1 MVYFKICYQ
10 IKGVNNLAKTTY
22 NRKPGPVQD
31 RNKKRKKKRKGLKI
45 LARIL
50 IVLLVIAAL
59 VAAVIGG
66 AVVGFIDNSM
76 DLIAEEY
83 NLDFT
88 SIIYYI
94 DDETNQPVE
103 LDRIH
108 RNENR
113 VWVDIENIPENLTN
127 AFIAIEDER
136 FREHSGVDIKRSFG
150 AFLQWI
156 MGNKNSYGGSTI
168 TQQLIKNITG
178 DSERSPIRKIQEMIR
193 AINLEKKMSKDQI
206 IEMYMNTIYFGAGC
220 HGVQTASN
228 YYFSKDVSE
237 LTLEQC
243 ASLAGIAK
251 APTTY
256 NPATNYENN
265 KERQEVILNKMAELG
280 YISQAECDEAKAKDL
295 NVKIG
300 EVKKE
305 DGEEHIQSYFV
316 DAVIS
321 DVVSD
326 LMEKENLTEGEAT
339 NRLYTGGFKI
349 YSTMDPKV
357 QNAIDDVYE
366 DTSNFPGSSGNKPQ
380 SAMVVMD
387 PYTGQ
392 IKGMAGGIGKKT
404 VSRGFNMATQAKR
417 QPGSAIKPLA
427 VYAPAIEYN
436 IITPATVINDAP
448 LKIGDW
454 EPKNSG
460 GGYKGRLAARRHLE
474 LSQNIPAIKI
484 MQELTVD
491 KSFDFMTENLGF
503 TTMVDSETR
512 DGKVVTDKSL
522 SMSLGGLTDG
532 LTVEE
537 MTAAYATF
545 VNSGQYNKPVTYTK
559 VIDANGTIVLENK
572 VENKR
577 AMSEQTA
584 FIMQNMLTGVIKS
597 GTGTSA
603 SLGDIYAGGKTG
615 TTNSN
620 KDRWFMGFTPNYVAG
635 VWMGYEIP
643 KAMSGSNVCPKIWK
657 SVMEVIHEGETIKT
671 ISEPDGLV
679 KRTVCQI
686 SGRVAS
692 KSCSTTRV
700 DYFKEGTQPMK
711 YCSSHSSYGSTL
723 GESTSSRSSS
733 SRSSSSG
740 SSSSRDTTKTSSKP
754 SSEPEA
760 TPEPG
765 EELEENESNISPGT
779 SIPNEEVTPD
789 DSSTEGDGNNA
800 DTWYG
805 E

>member
-1 MVYFKICYQ
+1 MAKNTYK
-10 IKGVNNLAKTTY
+10 KGTSPA
-22 NRKPGPVQD
+22 QD
-31 RNKKRKKKRKGLKI
+31 KNKKRKKKSKGLRI
-45 LARIL
+45 LARVL
-50 IVLLVIAAL
+50 IVILVIAAL
-59 VAAVIGG
+59 AASVIAG

-94 DDETNQPVE
+94 DEETNQPVE
-103 LDRIH
+103 MDRIH

-136 FREHSGVDIKRSFG
+136 FRDHKGVDLKRTFG

-156 MGNKNSYGGSTI
+156 TGNKNSYGGSTI

-178 DSERSPIRKIQEMIR
+178 ENDVSPTRKIQEIVR

-220 HGVQTASN
+220 HGVQTAAN
-228 YYFSKDVSE
+228 YYFSKDVKD

-243 ASLAGIAK
+243 ASLAGVVK

-256 NPATNYENN
+256 NPATNYEKN
-265 KERQEVILNKMAELG
+265 KERQEVILTKMAKLG
-280 YISQAECDEAKAKDL
+280 YISQQECDEAKGRNL

-300 EVKKE
+300 EVKKDKE
-305 DGEEHIQSYFV
+305 DVKVQSYFV
-316 DAVIS
+316 DAIIT
-321 DVVSD
+321 DVVRD

-349 YSTMDPKV
+349 YSTMNPDV
-357 QNAIDDVYE
+357 QKAIDNVYQN
-366 DTSNFPGSSGNKPQ
+366 TANFPGSSGNKPQ

-436 IITPATVINDAP
+436 IITPATIINDAKI
-448 LKIGDW
+448 KIGDW

-460 GGYKGRLAARRHLE
+460 GGYKGRLTARRHLE
-474 LSQNIPAIKI
+474 LSQNIPAVKV

-491 KSFDFMTENLGF
+491 KSFDFMTKNLGF
-503 TTMVDSETR
+503 TTMVAGETR
-512 DGKVVTDKSL
+512 NGKLVTDKSL

-532 LTVEE
+532 VTVKE
-537 MTAAYATF
+537 MTAGYATF
-545 VNSGQYNKPVTYTK
+545 VNGGQYNKPVTYTK
-559 VIDANGTIVLENK
+559 VIDANGKIVLENK

-584 FIMQNMLTGVIKS
+584 FIMQNMLTGVIKN

-603 SLGDIYAGGKTG
+603 SLGNIYAGGKTG

-657 SVMEVIHEGETIKT
+657 SVMQPIHDGKTIKT
-671 ISEPDGLV
+671 IPEPDGLV
-679 KRTVCQI
+679 KRTICQI

-711 YCSSHSSYGSTL
+711 YCSSHSSYGSSL
-723 GESTSSRSSS
+723 GDDDDDKKTSSS
-733 SRSSSSG
+733 
-740 SSSSRDTTKTSSKP
+740 KKSSKP
-754 SSEPEA
+754 SSSSSS

-765 EELEENESNISPGT
+765 EELNENNQNNVSPGT
-779 SIPNEEVTPD
+779 NIPNEEETPD
-789 DSSTEGDGNNA
+789 DNSTEGDGNTG

-805 E
+805 EE

>member
-1 MVYFKICYQ
+1 MEKNTYR
-10 IKGVNNLAKTTY
+10 KGATA
-22 NRKPGPVQD
+22 Q
-31 RNKKRKKKRKGLKI
+31 NKKRKKKKKKGLKV
-45 LARIL
+45 LGRIL
-50 IVLLVIAAL
+50 IVILIIIAL
-59 VAAVIGG
+59 VASVVAG

-94 DDETNQPVE
+94 DEETNQPVE

-113 VWVDIENIPENLTN
+113 VWVDIEDVPENLTN

-136 FREHSGVDIKRSFG
+136 FRDHKGVDIKRTFG
-150 AFLQWI
+150 AFVKWA
-156 MGNKNSYGGSTI
+156 MGNDSYGGSTI

-178 DSERSPIRKIQEMIR
+178 DNDRSPTRKIQEMIR

-220 HGVQTASN
+220 HGIQTAAN
-228 YYFSKDVSE
+228 YYFSKDVE
-237 LTLEQC
+237 DLTLEQC
-243 ASLAGIAK
+243 ASLAGIVK

-256 NPATNYENN
+256 NPATNSEKN
-265 KERQEVILNKMAELG
+265 KERQEVILTKMAELG
-280 YISQAECDEAKAKDL
+280 FISQKECDEAKSKDIK
-295 NVKIG
+295 VKLG
-300 EVKKE
+300 KVKQNNNDSDIK
-305 DGEEHIQSYFV
+305 SYFV
-316 DAVIS
+316 DTLIT
-321 DVVSD
+321 DVVND
-326 LMEKENLTEGEAT
+326 LMEKEHLSESEAT

-349 YSTMDPKV
+349 YSTVNPRV
-357 QNAIDDVYE
+357 QNAVDKVYQN
-366 DTSNFPGSSGNKPQ
+366 TSNFPGSTGNKAQ

-392 IKGMAGGIGKKT
+392 VKGIAGGIGKKT
-404 VSRGFNMATQAKR
+404 LNRGFNMATQAKR

-436 IITPATVINDAP
+436 VVTPATVVNDAK

-460 GGYKGRLAARRHLE
+460 GGYKGKMTVRRHLE
-474 LSQNIPAIKI
+474 TSQNIPAVKV

-491 KSFDFMTENLGF
+491 KSFDFLTKNLGF
-503 TTMVDSETR
+503 TTLVSSETR
-512 DGKVVTDKSL
+512 NGKVVSDKSL
-522 SMSLGGLTDG
+522 SMALGGLTDG
-532 LTVEE
+532 VTVEE

-545 VNSGQYNKPVTYTK
+545 VNAGKYNKPVTYTK
-559 VIDANGTIVLENK
+559 VIDANGKVVLENK
-572 VENKR
+572 TENKR

-584 FIMQNMLTGVIKS
+584 YIMQNMLTGVIKN

-643 KAMSGSNVCPKIWK
+643 KAMSGSNLCPKIWK
-657 SVMEVIHEGETIKT
+657 EVMKEIHEGETIKT
-671 ISEPDGLV
+671 IEEPDGLV
-679 KRTVCQI
+679 KRNVCQI

-692 KSCSTTRV
+692 GICGTTRV

-711 YCSSHSSYGSTL
+711 YCSSHST
-723 GESTSSRSSS
+723 
-733 SRSSSSG
+733 SSG
-740 SSSSRDTTKTSSKP
+740 SNSTNTSSSKP
-754 SSEPEA
+754 SSSSNAPS
-760 TPEPG
+760 
-765 EELEENESNISPGT
+765 EELSENNANNSSNTHIENED
-779 SIPNEEVTPD
+779 VTPD
-789 DSSTEGDGNNA
+789 DTSTEGDGEE
-800 DTWYG
+800 TWYG

>member
-1 MVYFKICYQ
+1 MSKNTYSSK
-10 IKGVNNLAKTTY
+10 AKDTAS
-22 NRKPGPVQD
+22 KK
-31 RNKKRKKKRKGLKI
+31 NKKKKKSKARKVIG
-45 LARIL
+45 RIL
-50 IVLLVIAAL
+50 IVVLVIAAL
-59 VAAVIGG
+59 IASVVAG

-94 DDETNQPVE
+94 DEDSNQPVE
-103 LDRIH
+103 VDRIH

-113 VWVDIENIPENLTN
+113 VWVDIDKIPENLTN
-127 AFIAIEDER
+127 AFISIEDER
-136 FREHSGVDIKRSFG
+136 FRDHKGVDLKRTFG
-150 AFLQWI
+150 AFLQW
-156 MGNKNSYGGSTI
+156 MGGKDSYGGSTI

-178 DSERSPIRKIQEMIR
+178 DADRSPTRKIQEMVR

-228 YYFSKDVSE
+228 YYFSKDVSK
-237 LTLEQC
+237 LTLEEC
-243 ASLAGIAK
+243 ASLAGIVK

-265 KERQEVILNKMAELG
+265 KERQEVVLSQMAKLG
-280 YISQAECDEAKAKDL
+280 YISQEECDAAQAKEL
-295 NVKIG
+295 SVKIG
-300 EVKKE
+300 TVKKTE
-305 DGEEHIQSYFV
+305 ANERVQSYFV
-316 DAVIS
+316 DAVIT
-321 DVVSD
+321 DVVRD

-357 QNAIDDVYE
+357 QNAIDKVYQ
-366 DTSNFPGSSGNKPQ
+366 DKSNFPGSGSNKPQ

-392 IKGMAGGIGKKT
+392 IKGLAGGIGEKT
-404 VSRGFNMATQAKR
+404 VNRGFNLATQAKR

-427 VYAPAIEYN
+427 VYGPAIEYN
-436 IITPATVINDAP
+436 VITPATVVNDAS
-448 LKIGDW
+448 LTIGEW
-454 EPKNSG
+454 SPKNSG
-460 GGYKGRLAARRHLE
+460 GGYKGRMTARRFLE
-474 LSQNIPAIKI
+474 LSQNIPAVKI

-491 KSFDFMTENLGF
+491 KSFDFMTKNLGF
-503 TTMVDSETR
+503 STMVAGETR

-522 SMSLGGLTDG
+522 SMALGGLTDG
-532 LTVEE
+532 VTVEE

-545 VNSGQYNKPVTYTK
+545 VNSGRYNKPITYTK
-559 VIDANGTIVLENK
+559 VIDSSGKIVLENK

-577 AMSEQTA
+577 AMSEETA
-584 FIMQNMLTGVIKS
+584 FIMQNMMTGVIKN

-603 SLGDIYAGGKTG
+603 SLGNIYAGGKTG

-635 VWMGYEIP
+635 VWMGHEIP
-643 KAMSGSNVCPKIWK
+643 KAMSGSNMCPRIWK
-657 SVMEVIHEGETIKT
+657 SVMQEIHEGETIKT
-671 ISEPDGLV
+671 IQEPDGLV
-679 KRTVCQI
+679 KRTICQI

-692 KSCSTTRV
+692 SICGTTRV

-711 YCSSHSSYGSTL
+711 YCSSHSN
-723 GESTSSRSSS
+723 
-733 SRSSSSG
+733 SSSSG
-740 SSSSRDTTKTSSKP
+740 NNASSSSSPSGTP
-754 SSEPEA
+754 SSSPSA
-760 TPEPG
+760 N
-765 EELEENESNISPGT
+765 EEIEDNNNTVSPGT
-779 SIPNEEVTPD
+779 VIPNEEATPD
-789 DSSTEGDGNNA
+789 DSSVEGDGNTVEE
-800 DTWYG
+800 DTWYDG

>member
-1 MVYFKICYQ
+1 MAKDTYSRKTDSVQ
-10 IKGVNNLAKTTY
+10 NN
-22 NRKPGPVQD
+22 
-31 RNKKRKKKRKGLKI
+31 NKKRKKKKNRALRI
-45 LARIL
+45 LGRIL
-50 IVLLVIAAL
+50 IVIFVIAAL
-59 VAAVIGG
+59 VASVIAG

-94 DDETNQPVE
+94 NDETNQPVE

-127 AFIAIEDER
+127 AFISIEDER
-136 FREHSGVDIKRSFG
+136 FREHRGVDIKRTFG
-150 AFLQWI
+150 AFLNWAI
-156 MGNKNSYGGSTI
+156 KKDSYGGSTI

-178 DSERSPIRKIQEMIR
+178 DKDKSPTRKIQEMVR

-220 HGVQTASN
+220 HGVQTAAN
-228 YYFSKDVSE
+228 YYFSKDVKD

-243 ASLAGIAK
+243 ASLAGVVK

-265 KERQEVILNKMAELG
+265 KERQEVILTKMAKLG
-280 YISQAECDEAKAKDL
+280 YISQTECDEAKTKNL
-295 NVKIG
+295 NIKIG

-305 DGEEHIQSYFV
+305 KDDAKVQSYFV
-316 DAVIS
+316 DAIIT
-321 DVVSD
+321 DVVRD

-349 YSTMDPKV
+349 YSTMDPDV
-357 QNAIDDVYE
+357 QNAIDTVYQN
-366 DTSNFPGSSGNKPQ
+366 TANFPGSAGNKPQ

-417 QPGSAIKPLA
+417 QPGSSIKPLA

-436 IITPATVINDAP
+436 IITPATIINDAKI
-448 LKIGDW
+448 KIGDW

-460 GGYKGRLAARRHLE
+460 GGFKGRLTARRHLE
-474 LSQNIPAIKI
+474 LSQNIPAVKV

-491 KSFDFMTENLGF
+491 KSFDFMTKNLGF
-503 TTMVDSETR
+503 TTMVAGETR
-512 DGKVVTDKSL
+512 NGKMVTDKSL

-532 LTVEE
+532 VTVKE

-545 VNSGQYNKPVTYTK
+545 VNAGQYNKPVTYTK
-559 VIDANGTIVLENK
+559 VIDANGKIVLENK

-603 SLGDIYAGGKTG
+603 SLGNIYAGGKTG

-620 KDRWFMGFTPNYVAG
+620 KDRWFMGFTPNYVGG
-635 VWMGYEIP
+635 VWMGYEQP
-643 KAMSGSNVCPKIWK
+643 KAMSGSNMCPKIWK
-657 SVMEVIHEGETIKT
+657 SVMQTIHEGETIKT
-671 ISEPDGLV
+671 ISEPNGIV
-679 KRTVCQI
+679 KRTICQI

-692 KSCSTTRV
+692 KSCSNTRV

-711 YCSSHSSYGSTL
+711 YCSSHSSYGSSL
-723 GESTSSRSSS
+723 GDDNKKSSS
-733 SRSSSSG
+733 S
-740 SSSSRDTTKTSSKP
+740 KKSSKP
-754 SSEPEA
+754 SSA
-760 TPEPG
+760 STPEPG
-765 EELEENESNISPGT
+765 EELGENNNNSVSPGT
-779 SIPNEEVTPD
+779 SIPNEGETPD
-789 DSSTEGDGNNA
+789 DNSTEGDGNSGG
-800 DTWYG
+800 DTWFG
-805 E
+805 ED

>member
-1 MVYFKICYQ
+1 M
-10 IKGVNNLAKTTY
+10 AKNTY
-22 NRKPGPVQD
+22 GRMTSPAQD
-31 RNKKRKKKRKGLKI
+31 KNKKRKKKKNKGLRI
-45 LARIL
+45 LGRIL
-50 IVLLVIAAL
+50 IVIFVIAAL
-59 VAAVIGG
+59 AASVIAG

-94 DDETNQPVE
+94 DKETNQPVE
-103 LDRIH
+103 MDRIH

-127 AFIAIEDER
+127 AFISIEDER
-136 FREHSGVDIKRSFG
+136 FRDHKGVDIKRTFG
-150 AFLQWI
+150 AFLQWVR
-156 MGNKNSYGGSTI
+156 GKDSYGGSTI

-178 DSERSPIRKIQEMIR
+178 DNDKSPTRKIQEMVR

-228 YYFSKDVSE
+228 YYFSKDVKD

-243 ASLAGIAK
+243 ASLAGIVK

-256 NPATNYENN
+256 NPATNYDNN
-265 KERQEVILNKMAELG
+265 KERQEVILTKMAKLG
-280 YISQAECDEAKAKDL
+280 YISQQECDEAKAKDL
-295 NVKIG
+295 KVKIG

-305 DGEEHIQSYFV
+305 NEETKIQSYFV
-316 DAVIS
+316 DAIIN
-321 DVVSD
+321 DVVHD

-357 QNAIDDVYE
+357 QKAVDNVYQN
-366 DTSNFPGSSGNKPQ
+366 TANFPGSSGNKPQ

-392 IKGMAGGIGKKT
+392 IKGMAGGIGQKT

-417 QPGSAIKPLA
+417 QPGSSIKPLA

-436 IITPATVINDAP
+436 IITPATIINDAKI
-448 LKIGDW
+448 KIGDW

-460 GGYKGRLAARRHLE
+460 GGYRGRLTARRHLE
-474 LSQNIPAIKI
+474 LSQNIPAVKV

-491 KSFDFMTENLGF
+491 KSFDFMTKNLGF
-503 TTMVDSETR
+503 TTLVEGETR
-512 DGKVVTDKSL
+512 GGKLVTDKSL

-532 LTVEE
+532 VTVKE

-545 VNSGQYNKPVTYTK
+545 VNAGQYNKPVTYTK
-559 VIDANGTIVLENK
+559 VIDASGKIVLENK

-584 FIMQNMLTGVIKS
+584 FIMQNMLTGVIKN

-643 KAMSGSNVCPKIWK
+643 KAMSGGNACPKIWK
-657 SVMEVIHEGETIKT
+657 SVMQSIHEGETIKT
-671 ISEPDGLV
+671 INEPSGLV
-679 KRTVCQI
+679 KRTICQI

-692 KSCSTTRV
+692 KSCGTTRV
-700 DYFKEGTQPMK
+700 EFFKEGTQPMK
-711 YCSSHSSYGSTL
+711 YCSSHSSYGASL
-723 GESTSSRSSS
+723 DDKSNTSS
-733 SRSSSSG
+733 
-740 SSSSRDTTKTSSKP
+740 TKKSSKP
-754 SSEPEA
+754 SSKSTTAPN
-760 TPEPG
+760 
-765 EELEENESNISPGT
+765 EELHENNNSNVSPGT

-789 DSSTEGDGNNA
+789 DSSTEGSE

-805 E
+805 DD